1 MQPLD
6 IVFAGTPEFAASH
19 LESLVG
25 GQHRLVA
32 VYTQPDRKAGRGKKL
47 LASPV
52 KMLAQQHGIPVRQPA
67 SLRDPAAQEEFK
79 ALQADL
85 LIVVAYGLILPQ
97 AILDMPRLGCINVH
111 ASLLPRW
118 RGAAPIERALLAGDR
133 ETGVTIMQMDA
144 GLDTGAMLLRR
155 SVPIEPVDTRVTL
168 EAKLT
173 EAGSTALVYTL
184 DHIDELQKKAEP
196 QDDEQSSY
204 ASKLEKQEAGIAW
217 QSDASL
223 IDRQIRAGIGRNP
236 AYCGVH
242 NGTSR
247 ERMRILAAI
256 PIPEPDRESSPGQ
269 IMSRSKDGVLVGCGQ
284 GCLLITRV
292 QLPGKN
298 PVSIGDLLNARPD
311 FFAPG
316 SFLESAGAVS

>member
-19 LESLVG
+19 LESLLG
-25 GQHRLVA
+25 GHHRVVA

-52 KMLAQQHGIPVRQPA
+52 KILAQSHHIPVRQPL
-67 SLRDPAAQEEFK
+67 SLKDPAAQEEFES
-79 ALQADL
+79 LGADL

-118 RGAAPIERALLAGDR
+118 RGAAPIERALLAGDH

-144 GLDTGAMLLRR
+144 GLDTGDMLLRR
-155 SVPIEPVDTRVTL
+155 SVPIEPADTRLAL
-168 EAKLT
+168 EHKLA
-173 EAGSTALVYTL
+173 EAGSDALIYTL
-184 DHIDELQKKAEP
+184 DHIEVLQQNAEP

-204 ASKLEKQEAGIAW
+204 ASKLTKEEAGIAW
-217 QSDASL
+217 QNDASQ

-236 AYCGVH
+236 AYCCVNDGVS
-242 NGTSR
+242 TA
-247 ERMRILAAI
+247 RMRILTAV
-256 PIPEPDRESSPGQ
+256 PTTDRQSSPGQ
-269 IMSRSKDGVLVGCGQ
+269 VLSRGKDGLLVSCGQ

-298 PVSIGDLLNARPD
+298 PISIADLVNARPD
-311 FFAPG
+311 LCKPG
-316 SFLESAGAVS
+316 SFLESADSAS